1 MSEVQTVAK
10 RLVDRTALVTGA
22 GGSIGGASARRLAQ
36 EGARVAV
43 MDLTVERAQ
52 TTVDL
57 ISEQG
62 GEAFAVG
69 CDVRDDSQIE
79 AAVAVVMERFGRID
93 LLHNNAG
100 VLIPGDVVS
109 IPLADWDLTYAV
121 NVRGLMLVTRAV
133 VVHMRAAGHGVIVN
147 TASTAGLVGEPNCVA
162 YDSSKGAVVNLTR
175 QLAVDLAPDGIR
187 VNCVCPGWIDTGF
200 NDPIFAQASMTAD
213 DVAELVRQS
222 VPLNRQGIAED
233 VAPAVA
239 FLMSDEASYI
249 TGHPLVI
256 DGGMVAQ

>member
-1 MSEVQTVAK
+1 MADNVMRSQ
-10 RLVDRTALVTGA
+10 RLADRTALVTGA
-22 GGSIGGASARRLAQ
+22 GGAIGRASAMRLAS

-43 MDLTVERAQ
+43 VDLKVDAAQ
-52 TTVDL
+52 ATVDL
-57 ISEQG
+57 ITADAGQ
-62 GEAFAVG
+62 AFAIG
-69 CDVRDDSQIE
+69 CDVREPDQV
-79 AAVAVVMERFGRID
+79 AAMVEHAVDQMGSIQ

-109 IPLADWDLTYAV
+109 ISLEDWDLTYAV

-133 VVHMRAAGHGVIVN
+133 VPHMRNAGFGVIVN

-175 QLAVDLAPDGIR
+175 QLAVDLARDGIR

-200 NDPIFAQASMTAD
+200 NDPIFEEAGMSKD
-213 DVAELVRQS
+213 DVADLVRQT
-222 VPLNRQGIAED
+222 VPLNRQGSAED

-239 FLMSDEASYI
+239 FLMSDDAAYI
-249 TGHPLVI
+249 TGHPLTI